1 MTVCH
6 GSMAPQADDTEE
18 TNKTLVASD
27 AAAKAQTMTFANMQ
41 SFFFMFQFS
50 NMGCLW
56 LFYRRR
62 QQLQRHNQ

>member
-41 SFFFMFQFS
+41 SFFFYVSVFKH
-50 NMGCLW
+50 G
-56 LFYRRR
+56 LFMVV
-62 QQLQRHNQ
+62 L